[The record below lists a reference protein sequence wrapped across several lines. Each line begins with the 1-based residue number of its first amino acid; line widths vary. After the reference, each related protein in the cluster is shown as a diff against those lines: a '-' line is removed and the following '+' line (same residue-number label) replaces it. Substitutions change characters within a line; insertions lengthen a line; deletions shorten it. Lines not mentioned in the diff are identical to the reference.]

1 MQSQWHPV
9 SRNLSHS
16 TELPFS
22 SQNLVSL
29 LYVGPA
35 AALISSPRYKLLPY
49 SALQIPYLRP
59 SSALSRSPCTIFR
72 ELLELFLPVGWHEMH
87 TKNYNYSRTILFFFP
102 GPTSTSVQIRES
114 PSNLVQGNGPETK
127 GFCPPGLGNW
137 QPSEFSYFMQDERS
151 KKKHA
156 YQGPSTKVH
165 ARGASRTWAGFCN
178 AKICVVPPLPVGTCV
193 DENPPSF
200 PTPLST
206 RIKGT
211 FPTIIVRIVLPH
223 SDEEGGERC
232 AMCSWALKLL
242 LVQISFR
249 QLLFFPSSSFG
260 PSHGSLER
268 VGFSNGSVFKQ
279 LLNVRIYQRITQTD
293 RRAGD
298 KDQPASSPKSGLSSK
313 NHRNEW
319 NRHGRSRRE
328 PLET

>member
-59 SSALSRSPCTIFR
+59 SSALSRSPCTNFWNFSFR
-72 ELLELFLPVGWHEMH
+72 LDDTRCTQKTITTLARFCFSFLARRRRRC
-87 TKNYNYSRTILFFFP
+87 K
-102 GPTSTSVQIRES
+102 
-114 PSNLVQGNGPETK
+114 
-127 GFCPPGLGNW
+127 LGNPLQIW
-137 QPSEFSYFMQDERS
+137 SRATVPKRRGSARPDFGTDSRANS
-151 KKKHA
+151 HILCKTKKARKKKHA
-156 YQGPSTKVH
+156 YQGPSTKAH

-178 AKICVVPPLPVGTCV
+178 AKICVVPLLPVGTCV

-223 SDEEGGERC
+223 SKGGGGGGVQC
-232 AMCSWALKLL
+232 AAEPWNCFLCKFHSGNFFFSLL
-242 LVQISFR
+242 LHLAHLTGVSRGWAFQMGRF
-249 QLLFFPSSSFG
+249 
-260 PSHGSLER
+260 
-268 VGFSNGSVFKQ
+268 
-279 LLNVRIYQRITQTD
+279 
-293 RRAGD
+293 
-298 KDQPASSPKSGLSSK
+298 LSSC
-313 NHRNEW
+313 
-319 NRHGRSRRE
+319 
-328 PLET
+328 